1 MPFVA
6 WVPPWVCVPKRELID
21 WLAVARQAWRIVG
34 DVRGWESVVPP
45 DTWVTRRSI
54 VEETWEARRKERE
67 LRSVTFS

>member
-1 MPFVA
+1 MPE
-6 WVPPWVCVPKRELID
+6 RELID

-54 VEETWEARRKERE
+54 VGSKKEKEERRS
-67 LRSVTFS
+67 LTFS